1 MNDET
6 ASDKPTHTFKD
17 LELKGWNKKARDYGD
32 YAGHITQQAVEPLLD
47 AVDVEAG
54 SVFLDIATGP
64 GYTAGAAQARGAIA
78 TGVDFSVGMID
89 EASRNYPTALFYEG
103 DAEHLV
109 FPSGF
114 FDAAVCPF
122 GLLHMADPDKA
133 ISEAY
138 RILKPGGKFAFTVW
152 APPEKHAFFELVLG
166 AISRHGSMDI
176 ALPEAPPFFRF
187 SEPAE
192 SQRALATAGF
202 SDISISELTLHWQPN
217 SGQELLDTIYKSTV
231 RTAMLLEAQTAE
243 DRENIHS
250 EIIASVTESA
260 DPIDLPW
267 PALIAVA
274 RKPLCKV

>member
-1 MNDET
+1 MSLNRHT
-6 ASDKPTHTFKD
+6 AKPDTSFKE
-17 LELKGWNKKARDYGD
+17 LELKGWNQKARDYGD
-32 YAGHITQQAVEPLLD
+32 YAGHITRQAVEPLLD
-47 AVDVEAG
+47 AVEVEAG

-78 TGVDFSVGMID
+78 TGVDFSAGMID
-89 EASRNYPTALFYEG
+89 EASRNYPNALFYEG

-122 GLLHMADPDKA
+122 GLLHMADPDQA
-133 ISEAY
+133 ISEAW

-152 APPEKHAFFELVLG
+152 APPEKHAFFQLVLG
-166 AISRHGSMDI
+166 AISRHGSMDV

-202 SDISISELTLHWQPN
+202 SDIVISELTLHWQPS
-217 SGQELLDTIYKSTV
+217 SGQQLLDTIYKSTV
-231 RTAMLLEAQTAE
+231 RTAMLLEAQE
-243 DRENIHS
+243 KENREKIHS
-250 EIIASVTESA
+250 EIIAYVAASK

-267 PALIAVA
+267 PAILAVA
-274 RKPLCKV
+274 RKPL

>member
-1 MNDET
+1 M
-6 ASDKPTHTFKD
+6 SDDVSSDQTIHTFKD
-17 LELKGWNKKARDYGD
+17 LELKGWSQKARDYGD
-32 YAGHITQQAVEPLLD
+32 YVGHITRQAVEPLLD
-47 AVDVEAG
+47 AVEVKAG

-78 TGVDFSVGMID
+78 TGVDFSARMID

-133 ISEAY
+133 ISEAC
-138 RILKPGGKFAFTVW
+138 RILRPGGKFAFTVW

-166 AISRHGSMDI
+166 AISRHGSMDVT
-176 ALPEAPPFFRF
+176 LPEAPPFFRF

-192 SQRALATAGF
+192 SQRALAKAGF
-202 SDISISELTLHWQPN
+202 SDITISELTLHWQPN
-217 SGQELLDTIYKSTV
+217 SGQKLLDTIYKSTL
-231 RTAMLLEAQTAE
+231 RTAMLLEAQTEE
-243 DRENIHS
+243 DREKIHN
-250 EIIASVTESA
+250 EIIASVAESK
-260 DPIDLPW
+260 DPVDLPW
-267 PALIAVA
+267 PAVIAVA
-274 RKPLCKV
+274 RKPL